1 MAGQRGSQRSYR
13 HRAPRS
19 ERGLFHSGPR
29 FVLIVGLLAAASTGP
44 TAAVVAAGSAV
55 LSDANGPA
63 AAPLLATGPVV
74 TTVQVPAPAQP
85 ADDQPADPGTPARV
99 RPQLQR
105 VSMAAPT
112 CVPTHKPPMRAE

>member
-1 MAGQRGSQRSYR
+1 MAGQRDSRSCYR

-44 TAAVVAAGSAV
+44 TAAVVIAGSTV
-55 LSDANGPA
+55 LSEANGPA
-63 AAPLLATGPVV
+63 AAPLLATAPAV
-74 TTVQVPAPAQP
+74 TTVTVPAA
-85 ADDQPADPGTPARV
+85 ADSVDDQQADPGTPAGM

-105 VSMAAPT
+105 VSVAPPPSA
-112 CVPTHKPPMRAE
+112 PTHKPPVRAE